1 MGGRVSRSEAS
12 SASSDQQISF
22 NASDEKKN
30 DKPQQ
35 AKKSWFWKR
44 IERTELPNPGSYED
58 INQEASGMLFAFYW
72 LQMEKLNL
80 KIQPLAVLRPN
91 LFDGFRFDFN
101 YPLSALFSMGHS
113 IEMGSLQKPPGYAF
127 SANYL
132 SNQLVMLSRVDLSG
146 HVNGRIFVNHSPF
159 LTSKIVAETS
169 SQPNESKATWDLD
182 YRGSDF
188 CGQLKLGNMGIAAVS
203 YLQSVTPNLALG
215 GEGFYQGTT
224 QFSAIT
230 AAGRYVTSDGIAT
243 CTIASFG
250 PLVASYCHR
259 VNPRVT
265 LATEFFWDLRSR
277 DSLVTAG
284 YKFDLR
290 QASIIGQ
297 IDSNGRV
304 AALLEEKINPGLS
317 FLLSGEIDHSRQEY
331 KFGFGVTIGQ

>member
-1 MGGRVSRSEAS
+1 MGGLVSRCEAFSS
-12 SASSDQQISF
+12 SAEQKLSQGRNTSM
-22 NASDEKKN
+22 DEKTTQT
-30 DKPQQ
+30 KP
-35 AKKSWFWKR
+35 SRRPWFWKR

-58 INQEASGMLFAFYW
+58 INQEAS
-72 LQMEKLNL
+72 
-80 KIQPLAVLRPN
+80 AVLRPN

-101 YPLSALFSMGHS
+101 YPLSAMFSMGHS

-132 SNQLVMLSRVDLSG
+132 SNHLVMLSRVDLSG
-146 HVNGRIFVNHSPF
+146 HVNGRVFINHSPF

-188 CGQLKLGNMGIAAVS
+188 CGQLKFGNMGIVALS
-203 YLQSVTPNLALG
+203 YLQSVTPNLSLG
-215 GEGFYQGTT
+215 GEGFYQGATG
-224 QFSAIT
+224 FSAIT
-230 AAGRYVTSDGIAT
+230 AAGRYVTHDGVAT

-277 DSLVTAG
+277 DSLVTIG

-290 QASIIGQ
+290 QATVTGQ
-297 IDSNGRV
+297 IDTNGRV